1 MQTLKKDDI
10 AKMQAYL
17 LSKKPVPVD
26 KKVAYGPK
34 PDKKASNAK
43 KNPEK
48 PRSKLGD
55 YTVKMDG

>member
-17 LSKKPVPVD
+17 LSKKPID
-26 KKVAYGPK
+26 KKVEYGPK

-43 KNPEK
+43 KNK
-48 PRSKLGD
+48 KQSKRSG
-55 YTVKMDG
+55 

>member
-34 PDKKASNAK
+34 PDKKASNVEKNKSK
-43 KNPEK
+43 KTK
-48 PRSKLGD
+48 KQSQ
-55 YTVKMDG
+55 

>member
-26 KKVAYGPK
+26 KKVAYGPQL
-34 PDKKASNAK
+34 DKKASNVEKNKSK
-43 KNPEK
+43 KTK
-48 PRSKLGD
+48 KQS
-55 YTVKMDG
+55 

>member
-34 PDKKASNAK
+34 PDKKASNVE
-43 KNPEK
+43 KNK
-48 PRSKLGD
+48 SKRA
-55 YTVKMDG
+55 